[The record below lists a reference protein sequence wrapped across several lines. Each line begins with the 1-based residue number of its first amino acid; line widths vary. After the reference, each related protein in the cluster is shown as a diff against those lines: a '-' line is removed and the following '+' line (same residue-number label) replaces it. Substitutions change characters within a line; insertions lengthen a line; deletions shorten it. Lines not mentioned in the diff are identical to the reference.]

1 MLKNGLHIIAF
12 ILLGLNC
19 HGQVSITDSILNILP
34 DMHDSVKL
42 NVLKKYALNE
52 QYKSLRTSLVYAD
65 KMMEIASRHNDPKKI
80 AETWHIYGN
89 LYTSSGLLDDAEKNY
104 LKALRIFDSLN
115 LNEDRASILHNLGL
129 VSFKNKDTLRSIK
142 YYERSVDLRKR
153 TLDYRRV
160 GDELTTLGETYLAYK
175 DYDNSRRYLLEALE
189 YYSGIDKYKR
199 KMDAW
204 AFLFD
209 NYYATGQNE
218 GKQWIDSMIIENE
231 KIQSSVYTNMIN
243 LRLCK
248 YYFVNDE
255 LDLSAS
261 YIDSINFDHVYEYE
275 FINPIEIIYT
285 LSESYRN
292 QGDDRQA
299 LNFRQLYRK
308 HRSDHTK
315 REAQNLVSNYNI
327 RLSIRASEENIE
339 WSRQQNEL
347 IVKRIKLE
355 RIISLTIYLALIITI
370 IMLIYLLYNLTSIRK
385 TNIKLAQRRTGLQE
399 AYDRSSRYKERI
411 LNIRENKSDFFSII
425 SLKLSK
431 PFHHLTTRLS
441 EISEYLENHNK
452 DLKLKTFME
461 KLYRDSSAI
470 EKGLGKI
477 LLWSKLQR
485 SKYMIEQETFNLNDF
500 LHEILPSLLGIAL
513 KKDIKIRFDI
523 DPDIKIKYDKFCL
536 KTILTIL
543 TENSIEHSPP
553 RTDIIIRAEKSNSG
567 CILSVT
573 DFGSGIPDDLK
584 EKIFDISRVK
594 NKNASNGSHKMG
606 LGLLIAK
613 LMTKKNHS
621 TIHLESKKKSGTTIY
636 IHINN
641 TDDRKEN

>member
-1 MLKNGLHIIAF
+1 MLKKTLHIIAF
-12 ILLGLNC
+12 IILGLNC
-19 HGQVSITDSILNILP
+19 QGQASITDSILNILP

-42 NVLKKYALNE
+42 KVLKKYALDQ
-52 QYKSLRTSLVYAD
+52 QYHSLRTGLVYAD
-65 KMMEIASRHNDPKKI
+65 KRMEIARKFNDQKII

-89 LYTSSGLLDDAEKNY
+89 LYASSGLLNDAEEKY

-129 VSFKNKDTLRSIK
+129 VSFKNNDSLRSTQ
-142 YYERSVDLRKR
+142 YYERSVELRKR
-153 TLDYRRV
+153 TLDDRRV

-175 DYDNSRRYLLEALE
+175 DYDNSRNYLLEALE
-189 YYSGIDKYKR
+189 YYREIHEYKR

-209 NYYATGQNE
+209 NYYASGQNE
-218 GKQWIDSMIIENE
+218 GKKWIDSLITENE
-231 KIQSSVYTNMIN
+231 KIQSSLYTSIIN
-243 LRLCK
+243 LRLSK
-248 YYFVNDE
+248 YYFMNDR
-255 LDLSAS
+255 LDLSAA
-261 YIDSINFDHVYEYE
+261 YIDSINFDLLHEYE
-275 FINPIEIIYT
+275 VINPDTIIYT
-285 LSESYRN
+285 LSERYRI

-299 LNFRQLYRK
+299 LNFRQLYRNQRLK
-308 HRSDHTK
+308 FTK
-315 REAQNLVSNYNI
+315 REVQNLVSNYNI
-327 RLSIRASEENIE
+327 RLSIRASEENIV
-339 WSRQQNEL
+339 WSQQQNEL
-347 IVKRIKLE
+347 IIKRIKLDK
-355 RIISLTIYLALIITI
+355 IISYTAYMAIFITVVL
-370 IMLIYLLYNLTSIRK
+370 LIYLWYNMTSIRR

-411 LNIRENKSDFFSII
+411 LSIRENKSDFFSII

-431 PFHHLTTRLS
+431 PFHNLTTRLS
-441 EISEYLENHNK
+441 EISDYLEKHNK

-461 KLYRDSSAI
+461 KLFRDSSAI

-513 KKDIKIRFDI
+513 KKDIRIRFDV
-523 DPDIKIKYDKFCL
+523 DPGIKIKYDKFCL
-536 KTILTIL
+536 KTILTII

-584 EKIFDISRVK
+584 DKIFDLSRVK
-594 NKNASNGSHKMG
+594 NKSASNADHKMG

-621 TIHLESKKKSGTTIY
+621 TINLESKKNSGTTIY
-636 IHINN
+636 ININDTN
-641 TDDRKEN
+641 DGK